1 MKSAAITYKDKENR
15 LHQDIPR
22 WFVIYTKYKTEK
34 YVVEKLKMKGVEAY
48 VPLIKYS
55 KRYTRKIKHYE
66 VPLIN
71 CYVFVKIT
79 REEYLRVLE
88 TEYVS
93 AFLKNRGNLTD
104 VKEEEIQI
112 LRKIVG
118 ENHEIQTA
126 PLEFVPGKK
135 VEIISGN
142 LTGIKGKLIET
153 KGKKDFLVELES
165 IGYQFTMNINK
176 NHLRAIS

>member
-1 MKSAAITYKDKENR
+1 MVRSAIKHSEKENR
-15 LHQDIPR
+15 LHPEIAR

-34 YVVEKLKMKGVEAY
+34 YVCELLRKKKVESY

-55 KRYTRKIKHYE
+55 KKYTRKVVHRE

-79 REEYLRVLE
+79 SDEYLKVLE
-88 TEYVS
+88 TDHVS

-104 VKEEEIQI
+104 VKQEEIEI
-112 LRKIVG
+112 LQRIAG
-118 ENHEIQTA
+118 EEIAQVS
-126 PLEFVPGKK
+126 EIIKFQQGKK

-142 LTGIKGKLIET
+142 LTGLKGILVEQKGKREFLI
-153 KGKKDFLVELES
+153 ELES
-165 IGYQFTMNINK
+165 IGYQFRMNIDQSQ
-176 NHLRAIS
+176 LQPI

>member
-1 MKSAAITYKDKENR
+1 MSSSIKTYQQKENR
-15 LHQDIPR
+15 LHSEISR

-34 YVVEKLKMKGVEAY
+34 YVLDKLSKKGITAY
-48 VPLIKYS
+48 VPLISYT
-55 KRYTRKIKHYE
+55 KRYASKLKEYQ

-79 REEYLRVLE
+79 KDEYVKVLE

-104 VKEEEIQI
+104 VKEDEIQI

-118 ENHEIQTA
+118 ENEEFEVGEI
-126 PLEFVPGKK
+126 EFTKGKK

-142 LTGIKGKLIET
+142 LTGIVGKLIEQ
-153 KGKKDFLVELES
+153 KGKSEFVIELES
-165 IGYQFTMNINK
+165 IGYQFRMNIDK
-176 NHLRAIS
+176 TSLRPL